1 MSLGFDPASLIP
13 IGESMARAALPTL
26 STILGAAVP
35 FPFSLFV
42 GPAFAA
48 IAAALGD
55 DPATATPAT
64 VKARIDADP
73 AAAATKLQPI
83 EDHFAAAAEAAQQEL
98 DARLHDVQDAR
109 ATELQYVG
117 TGSALAWAEPAL
129 GVIVTVGFIATTLGV
144 IFRAVDQGP
153 VTIYLITTL
162 GGGFLML
169 LNFYFGSS
177 AGSKSKDD
185 TLATLAK
192 APQVIQGPVPGSS
205 PGTHVSG
212 GIAPKPVG
220 R

>member
-1 MSLGFDPASLIP
+1 MNLGFDPLTLVPVA
-13 IGESMARAALPTL
+13 ESMARAALPTL

-109 ATELQYVG
+109 ATEVQYIRS
-117 TGSALAWAEPAL
+117 GSPMEWAPAIVSAITVAGFFVICAIMLFHIGDQSIAQGILGALTAGWTTVLTYWCGSSKGSSDKTAALTALAS
-129 GVIVTVGFIATTLGV
+129 
-144 IFRAVDQGP
+144 Q
-153 VTIYLITTL
+153 
-162 GGGFLML
+162 
-169 LNFYFGSS
+169 
-177 AGSKSKDD
+177 
-185 TLATLAK
+185 
-192 APQVIQGPVPGSS
+192 PQVIQGPVPGSS

-212 GIAPKPVG
+212 GIAPKRAG

>member
-1 MSLGFDPASLIP
+1 MSLGFDPSTLVPVA
-13 IGESMARAALPTL
+13 ESMARAALPTL

-73 AAAATKLQPI
+73 AAAA
-83 EDHFAAAAEAAQQEL
+83 AAEAAQQEL

-109 ATELQYVG
+109 ATGVQYIKS
-117 TGSALAWAEPAL
+117 GSPMEWAPAIVSAITVAGFFVICAIMLFHIGDQSIAQGILGALTAGWTTVLTYWCGSSKGSSDKTAALTALAS
-129 GVIVTVGFIATTLGV
+129 
-144 IFRAVDQGP
+144 Q
-153 VTIYLITTL
+153 
-162 GGGFLML
+162 
-169 LNFYFGSS
+169 
-177 AGSKSKDD
+177 
-185 TLATLAK
+185 
-192 APQVIQGPVPGSS
+192 PQVIQGPGS
-205 PGTHVSG
+205 HVSG
-212 GIAPKPVG
+212 GIAPKRAG

>member
-1 MSLGFDPASLIP
+1 MSLGFDPSTLVPVA
-13 IGESMARAALPTL
+13 ESMARAAPPTL

-73 AAAATKLQPI
+73 AAAAAKLQPI
-83 EDHFAAAAEAAQQEL
+83 EDHFAAAEAAQQEI
-98 DARLHDVQDAR
+98 DARLRDVQDAR
-109 ATELQYVG
+109 ATELQYVS

-192 APQVIQGPVPGSS
+192 APQVIQGPGS
-205 PGTHVSG
+205 HVSG
-212 GIAPKPVG
+212 GIAPKRAG

>member
-1 MSLGFDPASLIP
+1 MTFDPAALIP

-73 AAAATKLQPI
+73 AAAAAKLQPI
-83 EDHFAAAAEAAQQEL
+83 EDHFAAAAAAAQQEL

-109 ATELQYVG
+109 ATELGYIDRK
-117 TGSALAWAEPAL
+117 SPLEWAVPAL
-129 GVIVTVGFIATTLGV
+129 GVIVTVGFIATTLATAFHV
-144 IFRAVDQGP
+144 IDNSPMA
-153 VTIYLITTL
+153 IYLITTL

-169 LNFYFGSS
+169 MNFFFGSS
-177 AGSKSKDD
+177 AGSKAKDD

-192 APQVIQGPVPGSS
+192 APQVIQGPGS
-205 PGTHVSG
+205 HVSG
-212 GIAPKPVG
+212 GVAPKRAG